1 MTKLSVEKLF
11 LDFGSHEILKNVS
24 VGLERGEVVVLLGPS
39 GSGKTTLLRAIAGL
53 ELPKRGTIRIDD
65 QVMFDGA
72 SNLEVPAEQRN
83 LGFVF
88 QSYGLWPHRTVFDNV
103 AYGLR
108 LRKLPAAEVERRTRK
123 ALDELGLGVLSRRY
137 PHQLSGGQ
145 QQRVATARSLVYEPP
160 VILMDEPLSNLDAK
174 LREEAKS
181 WLRSLI
187 VELQLSAV
195 VVTHDQSEAMAMAD
209 RIVLLSAGRVEQ
221 EGTPEEIY
229 NQPRTLFAAEFFGL
243 NNRLTGRVEQIDGSS
258 ALLAGPG
265 WRARGN
271 AREALRPGEPGV
283 GVIRV
288 ERGRLASAAGDN
300 RFEVTAVTSMFM
312 GDHWQHI
319 LRLGETLVQVKGD
332 CRITGSAHWLE
343 VAPEDL
349 WIFKDPTG
357 GGVSASQAPALE
369 GPGLPRA
376 AAAAVA
382 QP

>member
-1 MTKLSVEKLF
+1 MTKLSVENLF
-11 LDFGSHEILKNVS
+11 LDFGSHEILKDVS
-24 VGLERGEVVVLLGPS
+24 VVLERGEVLVLLGPS

-53 ELPKRGTIRIDD
+53 ELPKRGRIKIDD
-65 QVMFDGA
+65 QLMFDGA
-72 SNLEVPAEQRN
+72 SKLEVPAEQRN

-108 LRKLPAAEVERRTRK
+108 LRKLPTAEVERRTRK
-123 ALDELGLGVLSRRY
+123 ALDELGLGDLSRRY

-145 QQRVATARSLVYEPP
+145 QQRVAIARSLVYQPP

-181 WLRSLI
+181 WLRGLI

-221 EGTPEEIY
+221 EGPPEQIY

-243 NNRLTGRVEQIDGSS
+243 NNRLTGRVEQVDGGA

-265 WRARGN
+265 WRVRGD
-271 AREALRPGEPGV
+271 AREALRPGDPAV
-283 GVIRV
+283 GVVRV
-288 ERGRLASAAGDN
+288 ERARLASAAGDN
-300 RFEVTAVTSMFM
+300 RLEVTPVTSMFM
-312 GDHWQHI
+312 GDHWQHMF
-319 LRLGETLVQVKGD
+319 RLGETLVQVKGD
-332 CRITGSAHWLE
+332 RRIEGGARWLE
-343 VAPEDL
+343 VAPGDL
-349 WIFKDPTG
+349 WLFKDPAG
-357 GGVSASQAPALE
+357 GAPEGAAPVPERPGV
-369 GPGLPRA
+369 PRA
-376 AAAAVA
+376 AAAALA

>member
-1 MTKLSVEKLF
+1 MTKLSVENLF
-11 LDFGSHEILKNVS
+11 LDFGSHEILKDVS
-24 VGLERGEVVVLLGPS
+24 VVLERGEVLVLLGPS

-53 ELPKRGTIRIDD
+53 ELPKRGRIKIDD

-72 SNLEVPAEQRN
+72 SKLEVPAEQRN

-108 LRKLPAAEVERRTRK
+108 LRKLPTAEVERRTRK
-123 ALDELGLGVLSRRY
+123 ALDELGLGDLSRRY

-145 QQRVATARSLVYEPP
+145 QQRVAIARSLVYQPP

-181 WLRSLI
+181 WLRGLI

-221 EGTPEEIY
+221 EGPPEQIY

-243 NNRLTGRVEQIDGSS
+243 NNRLAGRVERVDNGS

-265 WRARGN
+265 WRVRGD
-271 AREALRPGEPGV
+271 AREALRPGDPAV
-283 GVIRV
+283 GVVRV
-288 ERGRLASAAGDN
+288 ERARLASAAGDN
-300 RFEVTAVTSMFM
+300 RLEVTPVTSMFM
-312 GDHWQHI
+312 GDHWQHMF
-319 LRLGETLVQVKGD
+319 RLGETLVQVKGER
-332 CRITGSAHWLE
+332 RIEGGACWLE
-343 VAPEDL
+343 VAPGDL
-349 WIFKDPTG
+349 WIFKDPAG
-357 GGVSASQAPALE
+357 GAPEGAAPVPERPGV
-369 GPGLPRA
+369 PRA
-376 AAAAVA
+376 AAAALA